1 MVFFSPPKFPGRLCS
16 EAGLRHGNAGFL
28 LSQGNATFVFT
39 DREGVA
45 IIELN
50 TVSPANGFWRVVDKG
65 AIGAVVTEIIMAV
78 LVMNS
83 GMLVGNYSVGVWK
96 NEVVIRGAANA
107 AVFMAYSNGKLF
119 MCSILIAC
127 NVQDKSH

>member
-1 MVFFSPPKFPGRLCS
+1 MIFCGSPKFSRRLS
-16 EAGLRHGNAGFL
+16 GETGLRHGGAGFL
-28 LSQGNATFVFT
+28 LDQGNATFVFT
-39 DREGVA
+39 DRDGVA
-45 IIELN
+45 VIDLN

-83 GMLVGNYSVGVWK
+83 GMPVGNYSVSIWK
-96 NEVVIRGAANA
+96 NEVVIRGATNA